1 MTIRYHCRH
10 CETEIGSLPFESAQ
24 ETFVCWI
31 SWIEEEEERFLT
43 VGKDGDLTVRCIC
56 EECEH
61 TLQSFPD
68 YYTFTKWIQ

>member
-10 CETEIGSLPFESAQ
+10 CETEIGSLPFESAR
-24 ETFVCWI
+24 ETLRLL
-31 SWIEEEEERFLT
+31 EELDRKEKERFLT